1 MALPDQQALKPA
13 RDTEHRRHRPSK
25 QNRQEQLADV
35 TAKRR
40 QLLETHRAKMAARHA
55 AAQKPAEVR
64 ETLAE
69 SLERDA

>member
-1 MALPDQQALKPA
+1 MALPDQQALKRT

-25 QNRQEQLADV
+25 QNREEQLADV

-40 QLLETHRAKMAARHA
+40 QLLAIHRAKMAAQRA
-55 AAQKPAEVR
+55 AVQEPVEEH